1 MKNQG
6 FCERSTNRVTPGRRE
21 RRFHLW
27 LSLGALLSVG
37 GLVVGAALA
46 QDTEGGV
53 SASGSSAPKPA
64 ATSAS
69 SSAPKVTSTTTSPS
83 PSASPSTPASGPAA
97 TQAPQATPTPTK
109 NKEAE
114 PAAPTDKADA
124 KLSPAQP
131 SASPETLVGPPEA
144 GTPVQDS
151 APSSPE
157 PAPVGEATPPAAS
170 EPAPPAPAAGE
181 PPKPEEEAAAPVE
194 PVPVRIGGRNVYMV
208 RAAQGAMN
216 PAERARAAEQ
226 AIRKAVESET
236 PDSVRIEHLE
246 DSKVVYAGK
255 IPLIHLT
262 PGDAKA
268 AGDASLGVHAD
279 RVATELR
286 EVIGTEQKR
295 SAIATTIFSFSLA
308 ALLTLAAL
316 LLFRKTSEITERVR
330 SWVATHRE
338 NIPGIRLQSVEVVD
352 AATIRS
358 AVALGV
364 EVSKWLLRL
373 GIVYLW
379 LLLTLS
385 LFESTREY
393 SQDLTG
399 IVLTPLSSLMARTAK
414 SLPVVVVALI
424 AIAVVAVFV
433 RFVDL
438 FFAGVGR
445 GETKLSW
452 LTPDLAAPTSVLLRV
467 AIVVSALVF
476 AAPVVTGDAEGGFG
490 KIGVIVL
497 AALGLAST
505 PVLASC
511 LLGSAVLY
519 GRRLRVGDFVEVGG
533 KSGRV
538 VAINLLEVRLE
549 DADGSDVRVPHLLA
563 LLHST
568 RVIGPRMRTTI
579 EISVGDSSA
588 ATAETLRAAAAR
600 IGDRVQVEVVQMEP
614 GAVRYRIGIVSARI
628 DARNALF
635 FTLADALQEAGVPLS
650 GVRQPPIAGV
660 A

>member
-1 MKNQG
+1 MV
-6 FCERSTNRVTPGRRE
+6 E
-21 RRFHLW
+21 
-27 LSLGALLSVG
+27 
-37 GLVVGAALA
+37 AASEA
-46 QDTEGGV
+46 
-53 SASGSSAPKPA
+53 APA
-64 ATSAS
+64 A
-69 SSAPKVTSTTTSPS
+69 
-83 PSASPSTPASGPAA
+83 
-97 TQAPQATPTPTK
+97 
-109 NKEAE
+109 
-114 PAAPTDKADA
+114 AAP
-124 KLSPAQP
+124 
-131 SASPETLVGPPEA
+131 
-144 GTPVQDS
+144 
-151 APSSPE
+151 
-157 PAPVGEATPPAAS
+157 PPAAS
-170 EPAPPAPAAGE
+170 ADAPVEDAPPSEAAPVPPAPPASE
-181 PPKPEEEAAAPVE
+181 PGPEKEAPPVE
-194 PVPVRIGGRNVYMV
+194 PVPVRIGGRTIYTV
-208 RAAQGAMN
+208 RAAQGEVS

-226 AIRKAVESET
+226 AIRKAVETET
-236 PDSVRIEHLE
+236 PDSVRVEHLE
-246 DSKVVYAGK
+246 DTKVVYAGK
-255 IPLIHLT
+255 IPLLHLT
-262 PGDAKA
+262 ANDAKA

-399 IVLTPLSSLMARTAK
+399 IVLTPLSSLMARIAK

-424 AIAVVAVFV
+424 ALAVIAVFV

-438 FFAGVGR
+438 FFAGVAR

-452 LTPDLAAPTSVLLRV
+452 LTPDLAPPTSVLLRF
-467 AIVVSALVF
+467 AIVIAALVF

-490 KIGVIVL
+490 KIGLVVL

-511 LLGSAVLY
+511 LLGVVVLY
-519 GRRLRVGDFVEVGG
+519 GRRLRVGDFVEFGG
-533 KSGRV
+533 KTGRI

-549 DADGSDVRVPHLLA
+549 DAEGSDLRVPHLLQ

-579 EISVGDSSA
+579 ELSVADQSA
-588 ATAETLRAAAAR
+588 AASETLRTAAAR
-600 IGDRVQVEVVQMEP
+600 IGDRVRVEVVQMEAA
-614 GAVRYRIGIVSARI
+614 AVRYRVSVVSTRL

-635 FTLADALQEAGVPLS
+635 FAAADALREAGVPLS
-650 GVRQPPIAGV
+650 GLRQPAAGQPPDGQAPAAGV